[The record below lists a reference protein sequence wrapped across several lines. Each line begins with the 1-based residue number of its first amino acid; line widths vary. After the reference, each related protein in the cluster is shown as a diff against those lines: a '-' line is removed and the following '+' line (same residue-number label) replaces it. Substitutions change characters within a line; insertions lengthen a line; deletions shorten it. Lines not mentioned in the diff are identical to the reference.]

1 MIQDFPL
8 REDTLGTLSPLC
20 PGKTMPG
27 TPTLDI
33 PPVNR
38 QDQEKVKTHIFLY
51 AEDSIF
57 FYNKKNRL
65 TFFTNEHCIKNRNLK
80 T

>member
-1 MIQDFPL
+1 MIQVFPR
-8 REDTLGTLSPLC
+8 REGTLGTLSPLC

-38 QDQEKVKTHIFLY
+38 QDQEKVKTLKIQF
-51 AEDSIF
+51 SFIT
-57 FYNKKNRL
+57 KK
-65 TFFTNEHCIKNRNLK
+65 ID
-80 T
+80 